1 LIRKFSPLASL
12 LAPPLAALS
21 LTGCGSLSPI
31 RAARVPTS
39 LAAHQLCSAV
49 FVGGVEP
56 QRFFAESIAP
66 DVTPVAGLVRH
77 EVDREHGA
85 VTASLAGLA
94 PSRAVYRGPLGCVV
108 DQGVTPP
115 KVTLAAR
122 AGPPL
127 LPPLAGPEPVAP
139 SEPALQAAL
148 DHAFAEPE
156 RAPHRWTHAVVIV
169 HDGRIVAERYAP
181 GYGVATPQHGWS
193 MTKSATNALLGVLVR
208 DGRLRMDQPAPVA
221 AWSRPRD
228 PRHAITPDNL
238 LRMTSGLRIGQSL
251 MSDWTTAF
259 DPAAQM
265 NFAVPDMAG
274 MAERAPLAAP
284 PGRSWR
290 YTDGNTAI
298 LGRIIRDA
306 AGGDA
311 ASVQAFA
318 HRELFDKLGMEHVT
332 LETDAT
338 GAPIGGIGM
347 WASARDWARLGLLY
361 LNDGAVGG
369 ERILPQGWVDYSAR
383 LTPGSEA
390 FGYGAGFWTNQPSPG
405 ARRTRPH
412 MPADSFMARGSHGQY
427 VVVVPSARLVVVR
440 LGDAYTFAGDIEAMD
455 RLVGEAIAAV
465 GAKTAASHLSPT
477 RSGEGRG

>member
-1 LIRKFSPLASL
+1 LIRSSPL
-12 LAPPLAALS
+12 LAPLAALT
-21 LTGCGSLSPI
+21 LAGCGSLSPI
-31 RAARVPTS
+31 RAAQVPTS

-49 FVGGVEP
+49 FVSGVEP
-56 QRFFAESIAP
+56 ERFYRESIAP
-66 DVTPVAGLVRH
+66 QVAPAGGLVRR
-77 EVDREHGA
+77 EIDREHRA

-94 PSRAVYRGPLGCVV
+94 TSRAVYHGPLGCIV
-108 DQGVTPP
+108 DQDVTPP
-115 KVTLAAR
+115 TVAPAR
-122 AGPPL
+122 RSGPAV
-127 LPPLAGPEPVAP
+127 LPPLAGPDPV
-139 SEPALQAAL
+139 EPAQPALKAAL
-148 DHAFAEPE
+148 DHAFAETDQ
-156 RAPHRWTHAVVIV
+156 APHRRTRAVVVV
-169 HDGRIVAERYAP
+169 HDGRIIAERYAP

-193 MTKSATNALLGVLVR
+193 LTKSATNALLGVLVR
-208 DGRLRMDQPAPVA
+208 DDRLRMDQPAPVA
-221 AWSRPRD
+221 AWSRADD

-238 LRMTSGLRIGQSL
+238 LRMTSGLKIGQSL
-251 MSDWTTAF
+251 MSDWTTVF
-259 DPAAQM
+259 NPAAQM

-274 MAERAPLAAP
+274 MAQRARLATP

-332 LETDAT
+332 METDAT
-338 GAPIGGIGM
+338 GTPIGGIGM

-361 LNDGAVGG
+361 VNDGVVGG
-369 ERILPQGWVDYSAR
+369 ERLLPEGWVAYSAR
-383 LTPGSEA
+383 LTPGSET

-427 VVVVPSARLVVVR
+427 VIVVPSARLVVVR
-440 LGDAYTFAGDIEAMD
+440 LGDAYTFADDILGVD
-455 RLVGEAIAAV
+455 RLVAETVAAV
-465 GAKTAASHLSPT
+465 GAKPRT
-477 RSGEGRG
+477 